1 MGGRR
6 RRRKII
12 QRPRRTIPKI
22 FVCPNCGAQSVN
34 VKKMGDKYVVI
45 CGNCGLREEFE
56 ERPRWAPVD
65 YYNAFVDH
73 FLEGK
78 IAPPATPQ
86 PSNEEGGAAKEGG
99 AGEESGEREEGE
111 GYEGS

>member
-45 CGNCGLREEFE
+45 CGSCGLREEFE

-78 IAPPATPQ
+78 ITPPAAPQ
-86 PSNEEGGAAKEGG
+86 PSNEEGAEGEGAEEGG
-99 AGEESGEREEGE
+99 EGEEGE
-111 GYEGS
+111 EGGDEGS

>member
-1 MGGRR
+1 MRRVGGRR

-12 QRPRRTIPKI
+12 ARPRRTIPKI

-34 VKKMGDKYVVI
+34 VKKRGDKYLAI
-45 CGNCGLREEFE
+45 CGSCGLQEELDE
-56 ERPRWAPVD
+56 HPRWEPVD

-78 IAPPATPQ
+78 IKPPEAAPAR
-86 PSNEEGGAAKEGG
+86 PSEAGGGTQGGEGGENEG
-99 AGEESGEREEGE
+99 A
-111 GYEGS
+111 